1 MQYQNNPISFSGL
14 SRRRPPSPVV
24 SFPGFALLYLGQELQ
39 HFARLRVSLESLPLK
54 IRSFPTQLFCCLL
67 LAAASLVLGGCRA
80 PLYYHPEYNYAGR
93 PTPPSGLLNRVMA
106 TYSASGSSGGAEI
119 LDALN
124 DLRRNIQNTIPAWYI
139 SGFSNAEPYNIFS
152 FPEETAGYILS
163 SSDGSMTKVSYSG
176 ETSAGTAASFG
187 GAPTSAA
194 ATASGQFFVG
204 AIETAGQVVL
214 VSGSATYAFSLP
226 NVDKVVTDQGA
237 TTILAMVRNS
247 NSLYRIVQLP
257 ATNNPVLPPGYVD
270 CEPLLLPSFCLV
282 PVADK
287 NSAGVAGAAYDHPS
301 GASFSLDGSTVYI
314 DNCGPECGGT
324 TAGVTMLQES
334 ALVLTNVPTVDPL
347 CGDPG
352 HNACPAGTLSPL
364 TALPVANPI
373 PIPGGVTATLSDG
386 TTLYLAGQ
394 QLQGTGRFAGNLSLL
409 SLSSY
414 AITNMYSISDGTHT
428 KMIFGDDNTLWIGAT
443 QCSNGARAALAAAG
457 NTTQAANYNCLTR
470 FVPNSIAAGGTNA
483 ILPTW
488 SANTAYTA
496 GQHVTDGANVEVVLT
511 AGTSGASKPSWTTNT
526 NGYTSTTDGS
536 VVWVNVGAV
545 TPVLIVPTVTPN
557 NPTATQANG
566 GTNITVQYPNTDQNQ
581 VYYGTLSG
589 ICWVQTLHKMYT
601 AYGGQ
606 IHAFYTTDGSEINN
620 TNITIQGTVFDVA
633 YMDALTNSAN

>member
-1 MQYQNNPISFSGL
+1 M
-14 SRRRPPSPVV
+14 
-24 SFPGFALLYLGQELQ
+24 
-39 HFARLRVSLESLPLK
+39 K
-54 IRSFPTQLFCCLL
+54 IRSFPTQLFCGLL
-67 LAAASLVLGGCRA
+67 LTAASLVLGACRA
-80 PLYYHPEYNYAGR
+80 PLYYHPEFNFAGR

-106 TYSASGSSGGAEI
+106 TYTPSGGSGGAEI

-124 DLRRNIQNTIPAWYI
+124 DLRRNIQNTIPAWFI
-139 SGFSNAEPYNIFS
+139 GGFSAGQPTTIFN
-152 FPEETAGYILS
+152 FPEQTTGYILS
-163 SSDGSMTKVSYSG
+163 STDGSLTKVNYST
-176 ETSAGTAASFG
+176 ESATGAAASFG
-187 GAPTSAA
+187 PAPASAA
-194 ATASGQFFVG
+194 ASALGEFFVG
-204 AIETAGQVVL
+204 ASEANGQVIL
-214 VSGSATYAFSLP
+214 ASGSATYAFSLP
-226 NVDKVVTDQGA
+226 NVDKVVTDQGS
-237 TTILAMVRNS
+237 TVILAMVRNS

-287 NSAGVAGAAYDHPS
+287 NSAGVAGAAYDHPI

-314 DNCGPECGGT
+314 DDCGPECGGT
-324 TAGVTMLQES
+324 TAGITMLQES
-334 ALVLTNVPTVDPL
+334 ALVLTNVPTYDPL

-352 HNACPAGTLSPL
+352 HSACPAGAVSPL
-364 TALPVANPI
+364 TVLPVANPV
-373 PIPGGVTATLSDG
+373 PIPGGVTASLSDG

-394 QLQGTGRFAGNLSLL
+394 QLQGTGLFAGNLSLL

-414 AITNMYSISDGTHT
+414 TVTSNYSISDGTHT
-428 KMIFGDDNTLWIGAT
+428 RMIFGDDNTLWIGAT

-470 FVPNSIAAGGTNA
+470 FVPNSVAAGGTNA

-488 SANTAYTA
+488 SANTAYNA
-496 GQHVTDGANVEVVLT
+496 GQRVTDGVNVEIVLT
-511 AGTSGASKPSWTTNT
+511 AGTSGSSTPTWTTNT
-526 NGYTSTTDGS
+526 NGYTSTKDGG

-545 TPVLIVPTVTPN
+545 TPVQIIPTVTPN

-566 GTNITVQYPNTDQNQ
+566 GTNITVEYPNTDQNQ

-620 TNITIQGTVFDVA
+620 INITIQGTVFDVA